1 MRSFSQRKEYA
12 ASTGGI
18 SLLVGANAALTL
30 SFAGT
35 SGGGL
40 WSLSGSPSPDPM
52 DVDSFA
58 ATLMG
63 EASCVPILG
72 VQMFLGRLTGQQAG
86 DAVQWLKTGILG
98 SGGELWLRAPYPF
111 RTEYGLAVY
120 VPQALTSGNY
130 VILAEGG
137 RSG

>member
-18 SLLVGANAALTL
+18 SLLVGANAGLTL
-30 SFAGT
+30 SFEGT
-35 SGGGL
+35 AGGGL
-40 WSLSGSPSPDPM
+40 WNLDRSPVPDPM

-58 ATLMG
+58 ATLMA
-63 EASCVPILG
+63 EAACYPILG
-72 VQMFLGRLTGQQAG
+72 AQLYIGRLTGQQSG
-86 DAVQWLKTGILG
+86 DAVAWLAQGILG
-98 SGGELWLRAPYPF
+98 SGGDLWIRARYPF

-120 VPQALTSGNY
+120 VPAALTSGNY